1 MEKQIGEFNIAVFAE
16 IFSLMGN
23 ILFEEIGLEDL
34 KLTKMEML
42 ELVIISSNE
51 GLTMSELANQIGT
64 SKVQISRS
72 VSGLEKDGFVHRE
85 TNGLNRRNVNVYLDE
100 AGRQLFV
107 QKKQQ
112 VEERLNS
119 KAAEMSQEDY
129 NQLTDALSDAV
140 RLLRKY
146 DILKRP

>member
-1 MEKQIGEFNIAVFAE
+1 MEKQQGEFNIAVFAE

-42 ELVIISSNE
+42 ELVIVSSNE
-51 GLTMSELANQIGT
+51 GLTMSELAQQIGT

-72 VSGLEKDGFVHRE
+72 ISRLEKEGFVHRE
-85 TNGLNRRNVNVYLDE
+85 TNGMNRRNVNVYLDE
-100 AGRQLFV
+100 AGKQLFI

-112 VEERLNS
+112 VEDRLNS

-129 NQLTDALSDAV
+129 AQLTASLSASV

-146 DILKRP
+146 KILKDV

>member
-1 MEKQIGEFNIAVFAE
+1 
-16 IFSLMGN
+16 
-23 ILFEEIGLEDL
+23 
-34 KLTKMEML
+34 
-42 ELVIISSNE
+42 
-51 GLTMSELANQIGT
+51 
-64 SKVQISRS
+64 
-72 VSGLEKDGFVHRE
+72 
-85 TNGLNRRNVNVYLDE
+85 
-100 AGRQLFV
+100 LFV

-119 KAAEMSQEDY
+119 KAAEMSQADY